1 MQMQEQIESL
11 KQDEEKWK
19 KEKRKLEREIIEV
32 NKHQLILKT
41 TSKQE

>member
-1 MQMQEQIESL
+1 MQEQIESL

-32 NKHQLILKT
+32 NKHQLILKST
-41 TSKQE
+41 TKPE